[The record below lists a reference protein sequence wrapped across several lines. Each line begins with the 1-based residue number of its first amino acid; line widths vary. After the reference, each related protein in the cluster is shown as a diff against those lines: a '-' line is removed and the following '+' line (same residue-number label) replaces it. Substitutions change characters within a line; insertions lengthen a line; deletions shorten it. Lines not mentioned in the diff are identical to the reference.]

1 MFLQIEKEKLKGQVR
16 VSLDLTTLTVMRVLP
31 NEVDPSV
38 HGMLTEDPGD
48 ITWSSIG
55 GLNDQIREIREV
67 SEGVSQ
73 RSNMRRNA

>member
-1 MFLQIEKEKLKGQVR
+1 
-16 VSLDLTTLTVMRVLP
+16 MRVLP

-48 ITWSSIG
+48 ITWSNIG

-67 SEGVSQ
+67 CGAVLVVGQ
-73 RSNMRRNA
+73 DIDRGDACLYFVFAIIVKARNVG